1 MDEELETLV
10 VNVRADTR
18 DFAAGVERMQAL
30 VEGPLVTGMERA
42 GQRMESALS
51 RFVRTG
57 TFGFEDLRRVAL
69 GVIDDIVRAQM
80 RTAAGGAGGGG
91 GLGSLLGL
99 GLGALLGLPGRAT
112 GGPVAPGQAYMVGER
127 GPELFVPTASGRVE
141 AGTQV
146 ASRNVSITV
155 NVAKSAAEPALM
167 QRSARQVA
175 RAVRR
180 GIESA

>member
-10 VNVRADTR
+10 VKVRADTR
-18 DFAAGVERMQAL
+18 DFAAGVERMQGL
-30 VEGPLVTGMERA
+30 VEGPLATGMERA

-80 RTAAGGAGGGG
+80 RTATGAGGGG